1 MRLGLPGRGLVAQE
15 NVTKGLLSFTMIDP
29 GQPDY
34 TNHPASPRRHPYF
47 YHPLSPRPPVTV
59 SILTPFYNT
68 GDIFLETLRSVLG
81 QSFQEWEWNIVDDGS
96 ANANALSLLEQA
108 KKMDGRIRVFRQTNQ
123 GPSAAR
129 NKAFDMA
136 SGRYLC
142 LLDSDDLLEPT
153 FLEKAIWF
161 LESQPAFA
169 FCNSWAV
176 YFGTQEILGAV
187 GFERGKDFIN
197 ANSGPPISVIRKEAF
212 QLVGGFDENIHFG
225 HEDWDFWLAMARA
238 GCWGYTLPE
247 YLEWYR
253 VRENSRYAQIVAVR
267 ETHEAFSRYIKEK
280 YSDLGKQFPYPRLR
294 TPQPYETVQVH
305 PPFQNLLSKS
315 DTDRRILFLVPWMVT
330 GGADRVNLDWIH
342 ELTKRGYQVSVC
354 ATLRAQHE
362 WMPGFA
368 ALTPDVFVLP
378 NFLHPTDVPRF
389 IVYLIRSRQIDT
401 VLISHCTLGYQL
413 LPFLRSA
420 CPGVAFVDL
429 SHVEEPHWLNGGHPR
444 FGVGYQDMLDLNI
457 VTTQNLREWMKTRG
471 ADAERIE
478 VCYSGVSSDVAE
490 KARKSREA
498 ARIRLGVPDQMP
510 LLIFGGRIC
519 AQKRPELLASV
530 LYELARQGVPFHC
543 AVVGDG
549 DLRPMLEKRLR
560 QCGLM
565 SSVIMLGA
573 ISHEEWLDVL
583 SAGDIL
589 FMPSQYEGISVALFE
604 AMVMGVVPVMS
615 AVGGQPE
622 LVTPDCGVLVPLG
635 NGEIH
640 EYAVALHRLIQN
652 PAERATMAEA
662 SRRRISEGFTLDRT
676 IPRLVTVLDRTQ
688 ELARSTPRQSVPPG
702 LAQELATLAVEYS
715 RLTVREPLPTGL
727 ARMLAF
733 IRTYKVGRVLLR
745 MRLVRAVGQW
755 VLGRIRNWRL

>member
-1 MRLGLPGRGLVAQE
+1 
-15 NVTKGLLSFTMIDP
+15 MINP

-34 TNHPASPRRHPYF
+34 ADHPASPRRRSYPF
-47 YHPLSPRPPVTV
+47 CPLLACPPVTV

-68 GDIFLETLRSVLG
+68 SEIFLETLSSVLG
-81 QSFQEWEWNIVDDGS
+81 QSFQEWEWVIVDDGS
-96 ANANALSLLEQA
+96 TDANALSLLEQA
-108 KKMDGRIRVFRQTNQ
+108 EKMDGRIRVFRQTNQ

-129 NKAFDMA
+129 NKAFDNA
-136 SGRYLC
+136 SGRYFC

-153 FLEKAIWF
+153 FLEKAVWF

-176 YFGTQEILGAV
+176 YFGKQELLGTA
-187 GFERGKDFIN
+187 GFERGKEFIN
-197 ANSGPPISVIRKEAF
+197 ANSGPPISVIRQEAF
-212 QLVGGFDENIHFG
+212 RIAGGFDENIRFG

-253 VRENSRYAQIVAVR
+253 VRENSRYAQIVAER

-280 YSDLGKQFPYPRLR
+280 YSDLGKQFPHPRLR

-330 GGADRVNLDWIH
+330 GGADRVNLDWIR

-429 SHVEEPHWLNGGHPR
+429 SHVEEHHWLNGGHPR
-444 FGVGYQDMLDLNI
+444 FGIGYQDMLDMNI
-457 VTTQNLREWMKTRG
+457 VTTQNLQEWMKTCG
-471 ADAERIE
+471 ADAKRIE
-478 VCYSGVSSDVAE
+478 VCYSGVKSNVAE
-490 KARKSREA
+490 NARSTRVA
-498 ARIRLGVPDQMP
+498 ARIRLGIPDQMP
-510 LLIFGGRIC
+510 LLVFGGRVC
-519 AQKRPELLASV
+519 AQKRPELLAAV
-530 LYELARQGVPFHC
+530 LQELARQHMPFHC
-543 AVVGDG
+543 VVVGDG
-549 DLRPMLEKRLR
+549 DLRPTLERRFRQYGLKR
-560 QCGLM
+560 
-565 SSVIMLGA
+565 SVTMLGA
-573 ISHEEWLDVL
+573 IPHEEWLMVL
-583 SAGDIL
+583 SAGDML

-604 AMVMGVVPVMS
+604 AMAMGVVPVMS
-615 AVGGQPE
+615 AVGGQSE
-622 LVTPDCGVLVPLG
+622 LVTSDCGVLIPLG
-635 NGEIH
+635 GNETE
-640 EYAVALHRLIQN
+640 EYATALRRLIEN
-652 PAERATMAEA
+652 PAARAAMAEA
-662 SRRRISEGFTLDRT
+662 SRCRIAQNFTLDHT
-676 IPRLVTVLDRTQ
+676 IPRLVSAFDRAR
-688 ELARSTPRQSVPPG
+688 ELARSAPRQPVPPG
-702 LAQELATLAVEYS
+702 LARELATLAIEYA
-715 RLTVREPLPTGL
+715 RLTTRDPVPTLL
-727 ARMLAF
+727 AKALAS
-733 IRTYKVGRVLLR
+733 IRAYKVGRVILR
-745 MRLVRAVGQW
+745 MRLVRVVGQW
-755 VLGRIRNWRL
+755 VLSHIRDWRP